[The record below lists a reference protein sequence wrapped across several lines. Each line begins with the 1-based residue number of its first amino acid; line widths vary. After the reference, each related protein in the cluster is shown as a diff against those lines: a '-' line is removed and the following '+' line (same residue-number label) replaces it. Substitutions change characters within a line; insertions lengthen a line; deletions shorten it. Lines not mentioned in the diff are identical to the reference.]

1 MLESLYQWLL
11 LWFTSLTTILK
22 ILLRSKLGLLPIK
35 IAGET
40 AIILGNGPSINQTLK
55 EHEAKLKQH
64 LLICVN
70 HFPDTPQFEELQ
82 PAHCVIVAKE
92 YWIEDSSKAT
102 KERAQRLFGNIVSK
116 TTWKMVLH
124 LPHSAKKSQ
133 WLMQHL
139 KHNTNVEI
147 HFFNDT
153 PVEGLP
159 NWNRFFFK
167 RGWGMP
173 RPHNV
178 LIPSLMIA
186 LNAGLKNI
194 FIVGADHSW
203 LEELTV
209 NDKNEALLHQ
219 KHFYDEDSSKQD
231 YMYKLG
237 KRPRR
242 LHEILEKFML
252 SFGAYFD
259 IKDYATAIGAS
270 IWNATPKSYIDAFER
285 KSLSDL

>member
-1 MLESLYQWLL
+1 MLESFYQGLL
-11 LWFTSLTTILK
+11 LWFTSLATTLK
-22 ILLRSKLGLLPIK
+22 ILLRSKLALSPLK
-35 IAGET
+35 MTSET
-40 AIILGNGPSINQTLK
+40 AIILGNGPSINQTLN
-55 EHEAKLKQH
+55 EHKAKIKQH

-82 PAHCVIVAKE
+82 PVHCVVVAKE
-92 YWIEDSSKAT
+92 YWADDSSEAT
-102 KERAQRLFGNIVSK
+102 KERAQRLFGNIVAK
-116 TTWKMVLH
+116 TNWEMVLH
-124 LPHSAKKSQ
+124 LPVSAKKSK
-133 WLMQHL
+133 WLMQVL
-139 KHNTNVEI
+139 RQNTRVVL

-159 NWNRFFFK
+159 TWNRFFFK
-167 RGWGMP
+167 QGWGMP

-186 LNAGLKNI
+186 LNAGVKNI

-209 NDKNEALLHQ
+209 NEKNEALLHQ

-252 SFGAYFD
+252 SFKAYFD
-259 IKDYATAIGAS
+259 IKDYATSIGAS